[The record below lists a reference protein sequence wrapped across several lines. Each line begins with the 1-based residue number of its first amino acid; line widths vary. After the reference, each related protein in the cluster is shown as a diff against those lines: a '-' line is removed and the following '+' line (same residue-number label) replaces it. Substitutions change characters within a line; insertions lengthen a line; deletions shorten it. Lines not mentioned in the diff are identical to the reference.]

1 MIAHLRTYT
10 INKGMMD
17 GWLELFHEK
26 LVPLLD
32 EAGIKV
38 ESAWVNDERTQFV
51 WIRSYGDSAS
61 DIEKKEAAFYGADW
75 WLANV
80 DHVRSHLAHREIQ
93 LIESV

>member
-26 LVPLLD
+26 IVPLLD

-38 ESAWVNDERTQFV
+38 ESAWVNDERPKAMK
-51 WIRSYGDSAS
+51 R
-61 DIEKKEAAFYGADW
+61 AARRLGVVRRERGRRQRGITG
-75 WLANV
+75 LAP
-80 DHVRSHLAHREIQ
+80 RGSRKRCRGHRT
-93 LIESV
+93 